1 MKMKKRVAPM
11 WLADNA
17 LFHIS
22 DYERAKRH
30 NDKTILV
37 YVGVDIDYF
46 IGTWQFTNG
55 FKDWIFKSE
64 NEAIKK

>member
-1 MKMKKRVAPM
+1 M

-30 NDKTILV
+30 NNNTILV

-55 FKDWIFKSE
+55 FKTGFSRVKMKLLKSR
-64 NEAIKK
+64 KLQ